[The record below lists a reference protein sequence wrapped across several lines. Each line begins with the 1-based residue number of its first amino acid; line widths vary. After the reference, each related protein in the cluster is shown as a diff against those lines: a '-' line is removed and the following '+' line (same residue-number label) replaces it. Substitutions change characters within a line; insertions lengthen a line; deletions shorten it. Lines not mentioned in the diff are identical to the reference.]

1 MIKDNLDYNQ
11 GVQPNTA
18 KLEELKRKLPEYFTT
33 AGNFDLDKL
42 RDDLKKNNLDELSSG
57 YQLDFIGKDYAKK
70 QAGERPSTAI
80 VPDVA
85 NNRKDKNKQSNNL
98 FFTGDNLE
106 VLRHLQSNYQNSI
119 DFIYIDPPYNTGSDG
134 FVYPDDFEYTD
145 QKMKDMFGIDDDA
158 LKRLKSIQGKAT
170 HSAWLTFMYPRLYL
184 AKKLLKDSGIIFVS
198 IDDNEQANLELLMN
212 DIFGEGSFVTQF
224 IWIKTSTPPALSA
237 KSRSTTEYIL
247 TFEKKLSNQK
257 YFGSLLENGT
267 VSLLNSSNNMR
278 KITIP
283 KGAGHFKFLKN
294 GEITPSKFDRVNL
307 LSPIIIEN
315 GININDFSMSAQVRW
330 TQSKIEEEVKKG
342 TFFTF
347 NTKNMNPRFQRKTTD
362 NFKTPNTA
370 LYKEV
375 GVETNEEAVKYLKSL
390 GLKDVFDYPK
400 PNSLMKYLIN
410 MSTYNKKEALILD
423 FFAGSSTTADAV
435 MQLNAEDGGHR
446 KFIMATLP
454 EPTYAINKDGKE
466 VATKGGKAAFDAG
479 YRTIDEISRER
490 IVRAAKK
497 IRKEHPELPE
507 DFDDGFKHYR
517 VVSPTAASLEDL
529 EYSDNVQQNLL
540 DNMTDQFSAASLTEA
555 HKNTVPKE
563 DFPWHGYDL
572 GKDASGKDTILQTWL
587 VADGYRFDVTTA
599 ELDFAGYKVPY
610 VDGTRLYLI
619 DKGWSAKNT
628 KALVNEIGNNKLTVQ
643 TIVVYG
649 YNFDLES
656 LNELQIALQQLDVK
670 VNLNKRF

>member
-1 MIKDNLDYNQ
+1 MIKGNLNYNQ

-18 KLEELKRKLPEYFTT
+18 KLEELKLKLPEYFTT
-33 AGNFDLDKL
+33 AGNFDLDKF
-42 RDDLKKNNLDELSSG
+42 RDDLKKNNVDELSSG

-119 DFIYIDPPYNTGSDG
+119 DLIYIDPPYNTGNDG

-145 QKMKDMFGIDDDA
+145 QKMKNMFGLDDDA
-158 LKRLKSIQGKAT
+158 LKRLKTIQGKAT

-184 AKKLLKDSGIIFVS
+184 AKKLLKESGVIFVS
-198 IDDNEQANLELLMN
+198 IDGNEQANLKLLMN
-212 DIFGEGSFVTQF
+212 ALFGEGSSVDELIWKGKGGGQDSIYFVPVYENIIVYAKNKSQF
-224 IWIKTSTPPALSA
+224 EIGSYYVSEA
-237 KSRSTTEYIL
+237 
-247 TFEKKLSNQK
+247 EKDYRYFDEVRKLKYKRQLARKWGSNARRQDRPNL
-257 YFGSLLENGT
+257 YFGITAPDGTEVFPHLPDGTDGRWRHNKVRLQQEIKDGQFEFVKNNNEWILYQKIFAPRNGKKSKKFTNLIDDISSGTGTKYVENLFG
-267 VSLLNSSNNMR
+267 
-278 KITIP
+278 
-283 KGAGHFKFLKN
+283 G
-294 GEITPSKFDRVNL
+294 
-307 LSPIIIEN
+307 
-315 GININDFSMSAQVRW
+315 
-330 TQSKIEEEVKKG
+330 KK
-342 TFFTF
+342 
-347 NTKNMNPRFQRKTTD
+347 
-362 NFKTPNTA
+362 
-370 LYKEV
+370 
-375 GVETNEEAVKYLKSL
+375 
-390 GLKDVFDYPK
+390 VFDYPK
-400 PNSLMKYLIN
+400 PTELIKRFISMVDDDELN
-410 MSTYNKKEALILD
+410 ILD

-497 IRKEHPELPE
+497 IREEHPELPE

-517 VVSPTAASLEDL
+517 VVSPTAASLDDL

-540 DNMTDQFSAASLTEA
+540 DNMVDQFSAASLTEA

-587 VADGYRFDVTTA
+587 VADGYKFDVTTD

-628 KALVNEIGNNKLTVQ
+628 KKLVNEIGNNKLTVQ

-670 VNLNKRF
+670 VNLNERF

>member
-11 GVQPNTA
+11 GVQPKTA

-33 AGNFDLDKL
+33 TGNFDLDKL
-42 RDDLKKNNLDELSSG
+42 RDDLKKNNVNELSSG

-70 QAGERPSTAI
+70 QSGERPTTAI

-85 NNRKDKNKQSNNL
+85 NNIKDKNKRSNNL

-106 VLRHLQSNYQNSI
+106 VLRHLQNNYQDSI

-145 QKMKDMFGIDDDA
+145 QKMKDMFGLDDDA
-158 LKRLKSIQGKAT
+158 LKRLKLIQGKAT
-170 HSAWLTFMYPRLYL
+170 HSAWLTFMYPRIYL
-184 AKKLLKDSGIIFVS
+184 AKKLLAESGLIAIS
-198 IDDNEQANLELLMN
+198 IDENEFGNLKLLLD
-212 DIFGEGSFVTQF
+212 DIFGESSYIGDVVRKTRSSANDSSNGFNQQHEYAYIYGKNGSISVLHGEKKDSSKYKNPDNDPAGPWVSSDPSARSGGPNASFEIKNPYNGQIDTPPTGRYWAFSRETFNNWVKRGKVVFKKEVSAKNRSFVV
-224 IWIKTSTPPALSA
+224 KKYLSELRTDTNTVNSLFSESNEFMNQSA
-237 KSRSTTEYIL
+237 TKYLRDNIFDGNNYFPSPKPVI
-247 TFEKKLSNQK
+247 FVKKLIK
-257 YFGSLLENGT
+257 YAANENGT
-267 VSLLNSSNNMR
+267 
-278 KITIP
+278 I
-283 KGAGHFKFLKN
+283 F
-294 GEITPSKFDRVNL
+294 
-307 LSPIIIEN
+307 
-315 GININDFSMSAQVRW
+315 
-330 TQSKIEEEVKKG
+330 
-342 TFFTF
+342 
-347 NTKNMNPRFQRKTTD
+347 
-362 NFKTPNTA
+362 
-370 LYKEV
+370 
-375 GVETNEEAVKYLKSL
+375 
-390 GLKDVFDYPK
+390 
-400 PNSLMKYLIN
+400 
-410 MSTYNKKEALILD
+410 D

-446 KFIMATLP
+446 KFIMATSP
-454 EPTYAINKDGKE
+454 EPTYSVNKDGKE

-490 IVRAAKK
+490 VVRAAKK
-497 IRKEHPELPE
+497 IQKEHPELPE

-517 VVSPTAASLEDL
+517 VVSPTAASIDDL

-540 DNMTDQFSAASLTEA
+540 DNMVDQFSAASLTEA

-587 VADGYRFDVTTA
+587 VADGYKFDVTTE
-599 ELDFAGYKVPY
+599 ELDFVGYKVPY

-670 VNLNKRF
+670 VNLNERF